1 MKKSLFALIAVCFLG
16 TSCSHYGDVV
26 RLGKGKVAVVKN
38 DYILGL
44 GFLKKIFV
52 CNATKA
58 GLSNCST
65 NQNP

>member
-1 MKKSLFALIAVCFLG
+1 MRMIHLALLAICLLG
-16 TSCSHYGDVV
+16 VSCSYTAVT

-38 DYILGL
+38 DFFLLGAL
-44 GFLKKIFV
+44 RKIYV
-52 CNATKA
+52 CKATKS

>member
-1 MKKSLFALIAVCFLG
+1 MRIIHFALLMICL
-16 TSCSHYGDVV
+16 TSMSCSYTSVT

-38 DYILGL
+38 DFFLLGAL
-44 GFLKKIFV
+44 RKIYV
-52 CNATKA
+52 CKATKS

>member
-1 MKKSLFALIAVCFLG
+1 MKKSLLALLAVCFIG
-16 TSCSHYGDVV
+16 TSCSYTAVT

-38 DYILGL
+38 IPWLFGATNKVY
-44 GFLKKIFV
+44 V

>member
-1 MKKSLFALIAVCFLG
+1 MKKSFLLLITFSFLG
-16 TSCSHYGDVV
+16 SACSYTAVT

-38 DYILGL
+38 DGILFGAL
-44 GFLKKIFV
+44 RKVFV

-65 NQNP
+65 NENP

>member
-1 MKKSLFALIAVCFLG
+1 MRIIHFALLMICF
-16 TSCSHYGDVV
+16 TFISCSYTSVT

-38 DYILGL
+38 DFFLLGAL
-44 GFLKKIFV
+44 RKIYV
-52 CNATKA
+52 CKATKS

>member
-16 TSCSHYGDVV
+16 TGCSYTAVT

-38 DYILGL
+38 DN
-44 GFLKKIFV
+44 FLMGALRKVFV
-52 CNATKA
+52 CNATKG

-65 NQNP
+65 NENP

>member
-1 MKKSLFALIAVCFLG
+1 MKKSLLALIAVCFLG
-16 TSCSHYGDVV
+16 TSCSYTAVT

-38 DYILGL
+38 DMLLFGAL
-44 GFLKKIFV
+44 RKVFV

>member
-1 MKKSLFALIAVCFLG
+1 MKIIHLVLLSLCFIG
-16 TSCSHYGDVV
+16 TSCSYTAVT

-38 DYILGL
+38 DFFLLGAL
-44 GFLKKIFV
+44 RKIYV
-52 CNATKA
+52 CKATKS

>member
-1 MKKSLFALIAVCFLG
+1 MKKSILILAAISFLG
-16 TSCSHYGDVV
+16 SGCSYTAVT

-38 DYILGL
+38 DM
-44 GFLKKIFV
+44 FLFGALRKIFV

-65 NQNP
+65 NENP

>member
-1 MKKSLFALIAVCFLG
+1 MKKSLLALIAVLFSRNILFVHC
-16 TSCSHYGDVV
+16 CNKI
-26 RLGKGKVAVVKN
+26 RKGKVAVVKN
-38 DYILGL
+38 DMLLFGAL
-44 GFLKKIFV
+44 RKVFV